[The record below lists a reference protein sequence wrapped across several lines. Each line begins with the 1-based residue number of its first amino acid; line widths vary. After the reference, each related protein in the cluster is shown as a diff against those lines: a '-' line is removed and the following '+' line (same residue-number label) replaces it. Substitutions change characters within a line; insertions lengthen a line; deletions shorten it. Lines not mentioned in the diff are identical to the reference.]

1 RRSRSQESQ
10 RMWQAMIFDNVTR
23 EVKRVRP
30 ERRRSGEP
38 AVLFAPVRLRAL
50 IRIVVVV
57 YRRRPGRGR

>member
-1 RRSRSQESQ
+1 
-10 RMWQAMIFDNVTR
+10 MIFDNVTR

-57 YRRRPGRGR
+57 YRR